1 MLWRWKLNT
10 LMEERGIESTKILL
24 SRMRAKYPQVVGNFG
39 ESTARLMLAGN
50 LDRINQT
57 GLIVVCQFFHLKS
70 LSQLVDFADAPDLG
84 NKRWSRAPKLELVF
98 KLQQKLLEKDIPQMQ
113 VAEEG
118 QMRAKALESQT
129 GKANQMDVIQSKV
142 SLKTINSICRG
153 RVGNIAFT
161 TLGAIADSL
170 RAITFDYEE
179 FTCEP
184 ITITEL
190 IDIQPIKEPTAS
202 APYSPTTATRIPT
215 VPPDHSSNSGYR
227 AAHAKQSQA
236 Y

>member
-1 MLWRWKLNT
+1 MLWRWKLDT
-10 LMEERGIESTKILL
+10 LMEERGIDSPKVLL

-39 ESTARLMLAGN
+39 ESTARLMLASN
-50 LDRINQT
+50 LDRIHQT

-70 LSQLVDFADAPDLG
+70 LSQLVDFADAPDPG

-98 KLQQKLLEKDIPQMQ
+98 KVQQKLNEKDIPQMQ

-118 QMRAKALESQT
+118 QMRAQAPESQN
-129 GKANQMDVIQSKV
+129 GRVNQADVIQSKI

-153 RVGNIAFT
+153 RGENISFNS
-161 TLGAIADSL
+161 LGAIADAL

-190 IDIQPIKEPTAS
+190 IDIQPIKEPKAS
-202 APYSPTTATRIPT
+202 ELHPPTTSTRIRA
-215 VPPDHSSNSGYR
+215 VPPDSSNNSGQR
-227 AAHAKQSQA
+227 ATYDKHIQA

>member
-24 SRMRAKYPQVVGNFG
+24 SRIRAKYPQVVGNFG

-70 LSQLVDFADAPDLG
+70 LSQLVDFADAPDPG
-84 NKRWSRAPKLELVF
+84 DKRWSRAPKLELVF

-118 QMRAKALESQT
+118 QIRAKALESQN

-190 IDIQPIKEPTAS
+190 IDIQPIKEPKTS
-202 APYSPTTATRIPT
+202 APSYSPTITTRIPA
-215 VPPDHSSNSGYR
+215 VPSERSSNSGHQ
-227 AAHAKQSQA
+227 ATHTKQI
-236 Y
+236 